1 MATPPAGKRLLSL
14 GAHSFIH
21 FFNVYLQPV
30 HLQSH
35 QPHPAA
41 DAVARQQPPLRVLH
55 HSHHH
60 RQLRRHGA
68 RRQAALRRQNCSF
81 HSNGKYLC
89 IKFCAEIIPLSFQV
103 MFASKKGSERTL

>member
-1 MATPPAGKRLLSL
+1 MATPPAGKRLL
-14 GAHSFIH
+14 GAHSFVISKYL
-21 FFNVYLQPV
+21 FYLQPV

-89 IKFCAEIIPLSFQV
+89 IKFCAQIIPLSFQV

>member
-1 MATPPAGKRLLSL
+1 MATPPAGESV
-14 GAHSFIH
+14 AQCSFIHLFVH

-55 HSHHH
+55 HPHHH
-60 RQLRRHGA
+60 RQLCRHVHGHPPPQRRQDHAGA
-68 RRQAALRRQNCSF
+68 RAGELN
-81 HSNGKYLC
+81 Y
-89 IKFCAEIIPLSFQV
+89 IVFQ
-103 MFASKKGSERTL
+103 F

>member
-1 MATPPAGKRLLSL
+1 MATPPAGRRLLSL

-41 DAVARQQPPLRVLH
+41 DAVAGQQPPLRVLH
-55 HSHHH
+55 HPDHH
-60 RQLRRHGA
+60 RQLRRHVHGHPPPQ
-68 RRQAALRRQNCSF
+68 RRQDHAGPRAGELDILIDVEYQCQNLKNPTDELLR
-81 HSNGKYLC
+81 
-89 IKFCAEIIPLSFQV
+89 
-103 MFASKKGSERTL
+103 